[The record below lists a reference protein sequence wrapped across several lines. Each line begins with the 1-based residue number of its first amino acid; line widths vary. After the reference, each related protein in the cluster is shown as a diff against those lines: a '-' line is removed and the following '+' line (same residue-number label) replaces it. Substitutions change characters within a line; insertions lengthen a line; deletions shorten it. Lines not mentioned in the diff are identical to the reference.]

1 MIHASAV
8 IDPSARLGA
17 NVGVGAFS
25 VISADVQIDII
36 GVMPLPAATSRKSAS
51 SVGGTNVPDGASTC
65 SFIPG

>member
-1 MIHASAV
+1 MTEFSSRLAYTSTTLPP
-8 IDPSARLGA
+8 PS
-17 NVGVGAFS
+17 
-25 VISADVQIDII
+25 ISADLQIDII